1 MPKSRQYH
9 EDAILYNEV
18 LAEAAEDVAKKIKDP
33 EIRKWPTSVGKQHR
47 FHASRHK
54 KALAKLDKGEPY
66 APVEMIPEG
75 LDLDGGSVFDPLTPE
90 EPEDTRS
97 VAEQQAEFAA
107 SQADVDTDERTDA
120 EIRAALAARE

>member
-18 LAEAAEDVAKKIKDP
+18 LAEAAETVAKEIKDP
-33 EIRKWPTSVGKQHR
+33 EIQKWPTSVGKQHR

-54 KALAKLDKGEPY
+54 KALVKLDKGEPY
-66 APVEMIPEG
+66 APVEIIPEG
-75 LDLDGGSVFDPLTPE
+75 LDLNGGSVFDPINPE
-90 EPEDTRS
+90 ETEDTRS

-107 SQADVDTDERTDA
+107 SQVSEDERSDA
-120 EIRAALAARE
+120 QIRAELAARE